1 MLLTMDQGVGAVDL
15 RVSRE
20 SGLPLGLQL
29 VQNLRSQIESG
40 ALGPGDR
47 LPSVRDAALAAG
59 VNVNTVRAAYGRLE
73 REGLVRSEQGR
84 GTFVARPP
92 TPRDDARERRQLR
105 RQIAA
110 LELEL
115 ARRPPSR
122 SEAEEAPRRPAR
134 PTLLSAEELAGIRDD
149 LYERLREL
157 DAERAHLLRRLHDLP
172 APEMEEVPS
181 GSRSSPSLTGARVRW
196 VGA

>member
-1 MLLTMDQGVGAVDL
+1 MDQRVGAVEL
-15 RVSRE
+15 RVSRH
-20 SGLPLGLQL
+20 SGMPLGLQL

-40 ALGPGDR
+40 GLRPGDR
-47 LPSVRDAALAAG
+47 LPSVRDAAVAAG

-73 REGLVRSEQGR
+73 REGLVSSEQGR
-84 GTFVARPP
+84 GTFVARSP
-92 TPRDDARERRQLR
+92 TPTGDAGERRELR

-115 ARRPPSR
+115 ARRPPAPT
-122 SEAEEAPRRPAR
+122 EAEEERRPAPR
-134 PTLLSAEELAGIRDD
+134 PALLSAEELTAIRDD

-157 DAERAHLLRRLHDLP
+157 DAERAALLRRLHELP

>member
-1 MLLTMDQGVGAVDL
+1 MDL

-29 VQNLRSQIESG
+29 VDRLRGQIRSG
-40 ALGPGDR
+40 ALRPGDR
-47 LPSVRDAALAAG
+47 LPSVRDAAVTAG

-73 REGLVRSEQGR
+73 REGIVRSEHGR
-84 GTFVARPP
+84 GTFVARPAIS
-92 TPRDDARERRQLR
+92 RDDTVERRELR

-115 ARRPPSR
+115 ARRPLSPSD
-122 SEAEEAPRRPAR
+122 AGEAPRRAPR
-134 PTLLSAEELAGIRDD
+134 PTLLSAEELTGIRDD
-149 LYERLREL
+149 LLDRLREL
-157 DAERAHLLRRLHDLP
+157 DAARAELLRRLHELP
-172 APEMEEVPS
+172 AAEDVAPARS
-181 GSRSSPSLTGARVRW
+181 QSSPSLVGARVRW

>member
-1 MLLTMDQGVGAVDL
+1 MDL
-15 RVSRE
+15 RVDRQ

-29 VQNLRSQIESG
+29 VQSLRSQIESG
-40 ALGPGDR
+40 ALRPGDR
-47 LPSVRDAALAAG
+47 LPSVRDAAVAAG

-73 REGLVRSEQGR
+73 REGLVSSEQGR
-84 GTFVARPP
+84 GTFAARPP
-92 TPRDDARERRQLR
+92 APAGDAGERRELR

-115 ARRPPSR
+115 ARRPPSPT
-122 SEAEEAPRRPAR
+122 EAEDEPRPAPR
-134 PTLLSAEELAGIRDD
+134 PTLLSAEELTAIRDD

-157 DAERAHLLRRLHDLP
+157 DAERAALLRRLHELP

-181 GSRSSPSLTGARVRW
+181 DSRSSPSLTGARVRW

>member
-1 MLLTMDQGVGAVDL
+1 MELKVD
-15 RVSRE
+15 RE
-20 SGLPLGLQL
+20 SGIPVGVQL
-29 VQNLRSQIESG
+29 VQRLRSQIESG
-40 ALGPGDR
+40 ALSPGDR

-73 REGLVRSEQGR
+73 RDGLVRSEHGR
-84 GTFVARPP
+84 GTFVAQPAR
-92 TPRDDARERRQLR
+92 RDEDAQDRRELR

-115 ARRPPSR
+115 ARRPL
-122 SEAEEAPRRPAR
+122 EVGNRPAEPAEPGRPGRLGPR
-134 PTLLSAEELAGIRDD
+134 PTLLSAQELKGIRDD

-157 DAERAHLLRRLHDLP
+157 DAERADLLRRLHELP
-172 APEMEEVPS
+172 ASETEPA
-181 GSRSSPSLTGARVRW
+181 GSHSSSSLAGARVRW

>member
-1 MLLTMDQGVGAVDL
+1 MDL

-29 VQNLRSQIESG
+29 VQRLRSQIESG
-40 ALGPGDR
+40 ALQPGNR

-84 GTFVARPP
+84 GTFVAQPVRSR
-92 TPRDDARERRQLR
+92 TDVEDRRELR

-115 ARRPPSR
+115 ARRPMEVARRPSPPSDAGEPGR
-122 SEAEEAPRRPAR
+122 RAPR
-134 PTLLSAEELAGIRDD
+134 PTILSAEELTGIRDD

-157 DAERAHLLRRLHDLP
+157 DVERADLLRRLHELP
-172 APEMEEVPS
+172 AAADEPATE
-181 GSRSSPSLTGARVRW
+181 GRSSSSLVGARVRW

>member
-1 MLLTMDQGVGAVDL
+1 MDL
-15 RVSRE
+15 RVSRD

-29 VQNLRSQIESG
+29 VQRLRSQIESG
-40 ALGPGDR
+40 TLKPGDR
-47 LPSVRDAALAAG
+47 LPSVRDAALGAG

-84 GTFVARPP
+84 GTFVAQPAPSRGEVED
-92 TPRDDARERRQLR
+92 RRELR

-115 ARRPPSR
+115 ARRPLEVGQQPTPPSDSGEVASR
-122 SEAEEAPRRPAR
+122 APR
-134 PTLLSAEELAGIRDD
+134 PTLLSAEELTGIRDD

-157 DAERAHLLRRLHDLP
+157 DVERADLLRRLHELP
-172 APEMEEVPS
+172 SDEQESAA
-181 GSRSSPSLTGARVRW
+181 GSRSSLSRVGARVRW